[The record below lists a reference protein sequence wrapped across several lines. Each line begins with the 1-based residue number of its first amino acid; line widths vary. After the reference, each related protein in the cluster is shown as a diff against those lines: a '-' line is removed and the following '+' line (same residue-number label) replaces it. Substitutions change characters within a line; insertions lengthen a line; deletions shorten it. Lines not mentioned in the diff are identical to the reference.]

1 MSGHSRRSS
10 HGGATSRVGPEIS
23 TGGGTV
29 PPTDA
34 AALDAADPDS
44 TTATPPRDFATV
56 AAARRAPLFRELAC
70 AARAIEAL
78 AAGRSLPRALD
89 DAIAAES
96 AGEPLPAASRAAVR
110 DLAYRSCRV
119 LGLVR
124 ELARGL
130 NARKPAPAPAALQE
144 VALAQLVGSVR
155 ADAVIVDQAVRAAH
169 ALPGGTPVAG
179 FMNATL
185 RRFVR
190 ERAARLDAARRHEEA
205 RWNHPQWWIDR
216 LRRAWPDRWEQILE
230 TGNGSA
236 PMTLRVNRL
245 RTTPAEYL
253 SRLSA
258 HGIAARPLGAQ
269 AIALDA
275 PAVVD
280 TLPGWHEGFVTVQDA
295 AAQLAAHFL
304 DPRDGERLL
313 DACAAPGGKTTHLL
327 ELADVELTALDIDA
341 ARLAAVRE
349 SLERLGF
356 AAERGATPGADGR
369 PDAAHASMP
378 RCADAAQAP
387 TPRRP
392 VSDTGPEPTPRRP
405 VSDAGPEPPRRPV
418 SDAAPQP
425 LPRRPAILVCGDASR
440 PADWWD
446 GRPFD
451 RILVDAPCT
460 ASGIVR
466 RHPDVRWLRRRSDLA
481 TLPRRQ
487 SEILGALWPTL
498 RPGGKLLYTTCSVFP
513 EEGEGVITLFLEK
526 HRDAS
531 RLPLQWRFDV
541 RTPESTPESVS
552 TLLPVATPMR
562 DHDGFFF
569 ALLEKHS

>member
-1 MSGHSRRSS
+1 
-10 HGGATSRVGPEIS
+10 
-23 TGGGTV
+23 
-29 PPTDA
+29 
-34 AALDAADPDS
+34 
-44 TTATPPRDFATV
+44 
-56 AAARRAPLFRELAC
+56 
-70 AARAIEAL
+70 
-78 AAGRSLPRALD
+78 
-89 DAIAAES
+89 
-96 AGEPLPAASRAAVR
+96 VR
-110 DLAYRSCRV
+110 DLAYRTCRE

-253 SRLSA
+253 SRLQA
-258 HGIAARPLGAQ
+258 YGIAARLLGAQ

-275 PAVVD
+275 PAAVD

-295 AAQLAAHFL
+295 AAQLAALFL
-304 DPRDGERLL
+304 DPGDGERLL

-405 VSDAGPEPPRRPV
+405 VSDAGPEPLPRRPV